1 MPSLR
6 ALVLRPEPVDDTGL
20 APGDR
25 PGPASTEH
33 PGPGLGDRPGP
44 ASTAHA
50 APVPDDQSR
59 PDAAEGRDRIA
70 GPGAETPDPT
80 DEDGRTHR
88 PGQGLRRRLR
98 GGAGGAAGDEGRPR
112 DVRAGRTVR
121 RPGGRSVDRPE
132 EHPRGLAVV
141 LAPAD
146 RALVAGAAVAAAA
159 ARSRR
164 SAAPVLALWDPR
176 GGWPSAEGTTSTAG
190 ARRTAVHA
198 ASCGVEA
205 VAVGRTVRV
214 ELPADDVQAVAAAER
229 LERADGLG
237 PVVLVIAGPWGAPFL
252 APIERAGLVHADG
265 GPAALAACGRT
276 LCRHGVEVA
285 RVPVPTGPVAR
296 VLLRAGWVGRSQVR
310 VRAAEDAGQSLPMI
324 LGALLLAL
332 VLAGVLGAVASAMG
346 GREDRQRA
354 VDLAALAAADRM
366 RTDWPSRAGS
376 PPTIGVDRY
385 RDRAIE
391 AARRAATS
399 NGLSGVRVTFPDP
412 VADEAGP
419 LTVRVRAPGSTAV
432 AGVDLGTSVEATAE
446 LSPPALPVDVTSGDE
461 YDGPLSRRQGK
472 PMRPDVALAFD
483 RMNAAATAAGHPLSV
498 TSGFRSNAEQAR
510 LFAAHPDPKWVA
522 RPGTSL
528 HRLGTEL
535 DLGPNGAYG
544 WLAAN
549 AMRFGFKKRYSW
561 EPWHFGFVRETGS
574 SHVAEQGRNPKAP
587 ASSGALPAWTPARFR
602 PTILA
607 ASIRFKVSAA
617 LLAAQLKQESG
628 FDPGAR
634 SPAGAQGIAQ
644 FMPGTARA
652 MGLRDPFDPE
662 QAIPA
667 QARLMSLLLRRFGS
681 VQLALA
687 AYNAGEGNVAPCGCV
702 PPFPETR
709 HYVATIVALMKG
721 YDPAGGLA
729 DVLSIRLVR

>member
-1 MPSLR
+1 MTPERAVDAGPRPDR
-6 ALVLRPEPVDDTGL
+6 ALEVIGPDAGVGLPGVQPDHDAGGPGAPGVAAAGGADPTGADEWPDGELGPADRPERDPHRSTGL
-20 APGDR
+20 HALVRRRPARGR
-25 PGPASTEH
+25 PGPA
-33 PGPGLGDRPGP
+33 P
-44 ASTAHA
+44 AALS
-50 APVPDDQSR
+50 
-59 PDAAEGRDRIA
+59 
-70 GPGAETPDPT
+70 
-80 DEDGRTHR
+80 
-88 PGQGLRRRLR
+88 
-98 GGAGGAAGDEGRPR
+98 
-112 DVRAGRTVR
+112 
-121 RPGGRSVDRPE
+121 
-132 EHPRGLAVV
+132 VV

-146 RALVAGAAVAAAA
+146 RALVAGAAVAAALPRA
-159 ARSRR
+159 GRTG
-164 SAAPVLALWDPR
+164 APVLALWDPR
-176 GGWPSAEGTTSTAG
+176 AAWPSTEGATSTAG
-190 ARRTAVHA
+190 ARRTAARA
-198 ASCGVEA
+198 AACGVEA

-214 ELPADDVQAVAAAER
+214 ALPADDVQAVAAAER

-237 PVVLVIAGPWGAPFL
+237 PVVLVVAGPWGPPFL
-252 APIERAGLVHADG
+252 GPIERAGLVHADG

-276 LCRHGVEVA
+276 LARHGVDVV
-285 RVPVPTGPVAR
+285 RVPAPTGPVAR
-296 VLLRAGWVGRSQVR
+296 MLLRAGWVGSSQVR
-310 VRAAEDAGQSLPMI
+310 ARAADEAGQSLPMI
-324 LGALLLAL
+324 LGALLLAI
-332 VLAGVLGAVASAMG
+332 VLAGALGAVASAMG

-366 RTDWPSRAGS
+366 RTDWPARAGS
-376 PPTIGVDRY
+376 PATIGVDRY
-385 RDRAIE
+385 RARATD
-391 AARRAATS
+391 AARRAAAA
-399 NGLSGVRVTFPDP
+399 NGVEGAQVSFPDP
-412 VADEAGP
+412 VEDEAGP
-419 LTVRVRAPGSTAV
+419 LTVRVRAPGVTPV
-432 AGVDLGTSVEATAE
+432 AGVDLGTTVEATAE

-461 YDGPLSRRQGK
+461 YAGPLAVRQGK

-483 RMNAAATAAGHPLSV
+483 RMNAAATAAGHPLTV

-510 LFAAHPDPKWVA
+510 LFAARPDPKWVA

-535 DLGPNGAYG
+535 DLGPNAAYG

-549 AMRFGFKKRYSW
+549 AMRFGFRKRYSW
-561 EPWHFGFVRETGS
+561 EPWHFGYVRDTGS
-574 SHVAEQGRNPKAP
+574 SHVAEQGRNPEAP
-587 ASSGALPAWTPARFR
+587 RSSGALPAWTPARFA
-602 PTILA
+602 PAILA

-652 MGLRDPFDPE
+652 MGLRDPFDPA
-662 QAIPA
+662 QAIQA
-667 QARLMSLLLRRFGS
+667 QAKLMSLLLRRFGS

-729 DVLSIRLVR
+729 DVLAIRLVR